1 MLTQYIINTSSL
13 TDLET
18 QLRAALDAG
27 ALWVEINADS
37 SVSDADIS
45 ATVEKFRPE
54 MAEKNAVLI
63 LADRYELVKELK
75 VDGVHMRDR
84 SVPLSKVRVA
94 LDAWP
99 ILGVSV
105 STPED
110 VQALRGNDID
120 YLYLSTALPSGLDSV
135 TAIAALL
142 DQKIIEAPLVAAGGI
157 TADNAMQAIEA
168 GANSLAINS
177 SIVADGKGLTESI
190 KTFIEKYS

>member
-63 LADRYELVKELK
+63 LADR
-75 VDGVHMRDR
+75 
-84 SVPLSKVRVA
+84 
-94 LDAWP
+94 
-99 ILGVSV
+99 
-105 STPED
+105 
-110 VQALRGNDID
+110 
-120 YLYLSTALPSGLDSV
+120 
-135 TAIAALL
+135 
-142 DQKIIEAPLVAAGGI
+142 
-157 TADNAMQAIEA
+157 
-168 GANSLAINS
+168 
-177 SIVADGKGLTESI
+177 
-190 KTFIEKYS
+190 